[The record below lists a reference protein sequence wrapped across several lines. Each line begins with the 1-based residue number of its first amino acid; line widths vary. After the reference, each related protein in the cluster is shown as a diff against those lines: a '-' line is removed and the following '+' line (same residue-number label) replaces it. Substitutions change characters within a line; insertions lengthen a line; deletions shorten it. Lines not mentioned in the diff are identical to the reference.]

1 MFSGAIRC
9 DHQGFAAFAVI
20 VVKNYDDPNRG
31 APQRVFSLADKR
43 RVADE
48 TVSLAGPREES
59 SSLHGLRDL
68 PGLGRFAPDRGR
80 HKRSRASLVGS
91 CLHRRQIGRNPPPL
105 VETPR
110 PWGARNVIV

>member
-20 VVKNYDDPNRG
+20 VAKNYDDPNRG

-59 SSLHGLRDL
+59 SSLVQLRD
-68 PGLGRFAPDRGR
+68 A
-80 HKRSRASLVGS
+80 
-91 CLHRRQIGRNPPPL
+91 I
-105 VETPR
+105 
-110 PWGARNVIV
+110 